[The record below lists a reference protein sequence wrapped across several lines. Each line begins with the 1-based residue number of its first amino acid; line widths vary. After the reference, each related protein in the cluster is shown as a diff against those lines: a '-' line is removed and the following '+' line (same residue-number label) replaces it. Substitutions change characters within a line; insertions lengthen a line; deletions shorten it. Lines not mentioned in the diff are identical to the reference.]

1 MFPIGVQ
8 WLISLLYRGS
18 QKRFVVETRLW
29 ELWRYFFVN
38 WKPLLY
44 CYWPLFSAPTYLFD
58 DLIEQLRVYILPVSS
73 YSKSNPSSNFVYQPL
88 LSISQASPIG
98 FCCCCY
104 CDFCAES
111 VEYFVSLLLWLLD
124 DNIDMNRSIDFQS
137 LQWSKEKWGISQT
150 TLTRASKLQVTL

>member
-1 MFPIGVQ
+1 MKPYVSYRRTVPKTIRCRDKTLGALALLFCE
-8 WLISLLYRGS
+8 LKATSLLH
-18 QKRFVVETRLW
+18 
-29 ELWRYFFVN
+29 
-38 WKPLLY
+38 

-124 DNIDMNRSIDFQS
+124 DNIDMNRSIVFQS

-150 TLTRASKLQVTL
+150 TLTRSSKLQVTF

>member
-1 MFPIGVQ
+1 MTLHASMINNILLHTTKTLCIGVH
-8 WLISLLYRGS
+8 WYHCSIEDPKNDSLSRQDFGS
-18 QKRFVVETRLW
+18 FGVTFLW
-29 ELWRYFFVN
+29 IENHFCSATDPFS
-38 WKPLLY
+38 
-44 CYWPLFSAPTYLFD
+44 SAPTYLFD

-124 DNIDMNRSIDFQS
+124 DNIDMNRSIVFQS
-137 LQWSKEKWGISQT
+137 L
-150 TLTRASKLQVTL
+150 